1 MAETKLQITP
11 TCYFELSEYE
21 SFPATLTLDY
31 TEHSPAHG
39 YSDTD
44 TTVDISKG
52 KAAEIIAFLQRFCV
66 NDRNPQG

>member
-1 MAETKLQITP
+1 VAETRLQITP

-39 YSDTD
+39 YSDTG
-44 TTVDISKG
+44 TSVDISKE
-52 KAAEIIAFLQRFCV
+52 KATEIIDFLQRFS
-66 NDRNPQG
+66 R